1 MADRT
6 AASRVRKYREIQRE
20 NRGIRRVEVQVPSLF
35 AEDVKGLG
43 RRLQDALRKA
53 TAAEKPIRSV
63 LATINAPRPYPIS
76 AGELVHCLVT
86 DRPDPKWRPHVE
98 AFFDE
103 VSEEAIH
110 DVVLTGAI
118 SFEDLHRAARNWR
131 VTDGRNVDWIRSE
144 EHTSELQSLMR
155 ISYA

>member
-6 AASRVRKYREIQRE
+6 AARRVKKYREIQRE
-20 NRGIRRVEVQVPSLF
+20 SRGIRRIEVQVPSLV

-43 RRLQDALRKA
+43 RRLQDAFKKA
-53 TAAEKPIRSV
+53 AAAEKPIRSV

-76 AGELVHCLVT
+76 AAELVHCLVT

-110 DVVLTGAI
+110 DIVLTGVV

-131 VTDGRNVDWIRSE
+131 VIDGRNVDWINEMADLR
-144 EHTSELQSLMR
+144 LAR
-155 ISYA
+155 PAA